1 MKKIAIFTGYYLPH
15 LGGVERYTANMCE
28 ELYKLGYKPIIIT
41 SNHDNSI
48 TVKET
53 SICTIY
59 RLPIFNIF
67 KERYPIIRFNEIYKE
82 LINRLN
88 NDDIESVIINTRFY
102 TFSLLGAKFAKR
114 NNIPSCI
121 IEHGTNHIKVMNKFI
136 DFLFEIY
143 EHLYTMNLKR
153 YVKDFYGVSKGCTEW
168 LKHFKINAK
177 GIFYNSINGDDF
189 EKYENTKYNIKDKT
203 SQDIVITYASRII
216 KEKGI
221 LNLIDAF
228 NIVNKSHK
236 NIKLIVAG
244 EGPLLD
250 EVLNSNK
257 DNKNII
263 FTGKLTHD
271 EMMSLYNSTDIFVH
285 PSMYP
290 EGLPTSILEAGL
302 MKCAIIAT
310 NRGGTIEV
318 IDNNINGLIVEE
330 NVNDLVKKL
339 EKLLDNKN
347 IIEEYKEKIH
357 TKIQNEFSW
366 NNTVKTIIKSIKFK
380 QMT

>member
-1 MKKIAIFTGYYLPH
+1 M
-15 LGGVERYTANMCE
+15 
-28 ELYKLGYKPIIIT
+28 LYMSY
-41 SNHDNSI
+41 DQF
-48 TVKET
+48 VK
-53 SICTIY
+53 
-59 RLPIFNIF
+59 
-67 KERYPIIRFNEIYKE
+67 
-82 LINRLN
+82 
-88 NDDIESVIINTRFY
+88 
-102 TFSLLGAKFAKR
+102 
-114 NNIPSCI
+114 
-121 IEHGTNHIKVMNKFI
+121 
-136 DFLFEIY
+136 IY

-203 SQDIVITYASRII
+203 SQD
-216 KEKGI
+216 
-221 LNLIDAF
+221 
-228 NIVNKSHK
+228 
-236 NIKLIVAG
+236 IVAG